1 MISRVAI
8 FAASL
13 VAALTLAVGLAV
25 AGLAPG
31 TGAADVQPASDQVVA
46 ATDVPATSGAPSPT
60 IQVDTIYVAPDPVPE
75 EVVVTKVEEAT
86 KVASSSS
93 RGGDEDGESES
104 EGEHEHEGED
114 D

>member
-13 VAALTLAVGLAV
+13 VAALTLAVGLAI
-25 AGLAPG
+25 AGLTPG

-46 ATDVPATSGAPSPT
+46 ATEVPATAPAPT

-75 EVVVTKVEEAT
+75 EVVVTKVEKAAHHDDED
-86 KVASSSS
+86 
-93 RGGDEDGESES
+93 DEDGEHES
-104 EGEHEHEGED
+104 EDDEEGED
-114 D
+114 G

>member
-13 VAALTLAVGLAV
+13 VAALTLVVGLTI

-31 TGAADVQPASDQVVA
+31 TGAADVQPVSDQLAA
-46 ATDVPATSGAPSPT
+46 ATDAPATTDAPAPT

-75 EVVVTKVEEAT
+75 EVVVTKVEKTT
-86 KVASSSS
+86 KVVTASS
-93 RGGDEDGESES
+93 RGGDEDGEHES
-104 EGEHEHEGED
+104 EGED